1 MRVVDVALPAD
12 GGAGLLEVDAHQDE
26 QVVGEGVGL
35 RLELAGVLHGLGV
48 VMDGAG
54 ADNDQQAIVL
64 AGEDAA
70 DGCTAVLDKLGGGV
84 GGGQPFLQQGR
95 GDEGAYRLHAGV
107 VHPAGAAG
115 VERGGRACCGGHGL
129 EALDV
134 VLLPVYCSAALIASL
149 GAREAG
155 LTLGEVA

>member
-35 RLELAGVLHGLGV
+35 RLELAGVVHGLGM

-54 ADNDQQAIVL
+54 ADDDQQAIIL

-70 DGCTAVLDKLGGGV
+70 DGRTAVLDELGGGV

-95 GDEGAYRLHAGV
+95 RDQRPHGLHAGV
-107 VHPAGAAG
+107 VDAARQGGVVGFAGAG
-115 VERGGRACCGGHGL
+115 CGSHGNT
-129 EALDV
+129 V
-134 VLLPVYCSAALIASL
+134 RKFFLLTV
-149 GAREAG
+149 
-155 LTLGEVA
+155 